1 MKPTQRILWT
11 LVMTFASLAANA
23 GDSLTIDDRSSGD
36 LGSNLGSSWRLVSD
50 NVMGGVSAGGLT
62 PTQHAGRD
70 CLRLQGEVSTRN
82 NGGFVQMVLELAD
95 GDAMD
100 ASAFDAVEIEVAGN
114 GERYNLHLRTTDLW
128 LPWQSY
134 RAEFTA
140 TPEWQRLR
148 IPFNSIH
155 PYRTGKPFRADRLK
169 RIGVVAIGRDF
180 QADVCLASVSLRKAQ
195 AN

>member
-1 MKPTQRILWT
+1 MKPTQLILWT
-11 LVMTFASLAANA
+11 LVMTLASLTAHG
-23 GDSLTIDDRSSGD
+23 GDSLIIDDRSSGD
-36 LGSNLGSSWRLVSD
+36 LSSKLGTAWRLVSD
-50 NVMGGVSAGGLT
+50 NVMGGVSAGRLT
-62 PTQHAGRD
+62 PTQQAGRD

-95 GDAMD
+95 GEAMD

-148 IPFNSIH
+148 IPFRSIR
-155 PYRTGKPFRADRLK
+155 PYRTGKPFRADHLK

>member
-1 MKPTQRILWT
+1 MT
-11 LVMTFASLAANA
+11 LTTLAAHSGNT
-23 GDSLTIDDRSSGD
+23 LTIDDRRSGD
-36 LGSNLGSSWRLVSD
+36 LSSNLGIPWRMVGD
-50 NVMGGVSAGGLT
+50 NVMGGVSAGRLT

-82 NGGFVQMVLELAD
+82 NGGFLQMALDLAH

-100 ASAFDAVEIEVAGN
+100 ASAYDAVEIEVAGN

-140 TPEWQRLR
+140 TPAWQRLH
-148 IPFNSIH
+148 IPFAAIR
-155 PYRTGKPFRADRLK
+155 PYRTGKPFRARHLK

-180 QADVCLASVSLRKAQ
+180 QADVCVASVRLVAGGRD
-195 AN
+195 

>member
-11 LVMTFASLAANA
+11 LVMTLASLAANA
-23 GDSLTIDDRSSGD
+23 GDSLTIDDRRSGD
-36 LGSNLGSSWRLVSD
+36 LTSNLGTSWRLVSD
-50 NVMGGVSAGGLT
+50 NVMGGVSAGRLQ
-62 PTQHAGRD
+62 PQQHAGRD

-82 NGGFVQMVLELAD
+82 NGGFVQMALDLAN

-100 ASAFDAVEIEVAGN
+100 ASAFDAVEFEVAGN

-148 IPFNSIH
+148 IPFRSIH
-155 PYRTGKPFRADRLK
+155 PYRTGKPFRAGRLK

-180 QADVCLASVSLRKAQ
+180 QADVCLASVRLVRTQ
-195 AN
+195 AD

>member
-1 MKPTQRILWT
+1 MKPIQRILWT
-11 LVMTFASLAANA
+11 LVMTVASFAANA
-23 GDSLTIDDRSSGD
+23 GDTLIIDDRSSGD
-36 LGSNLGSSWRLVSD
+36 LGSKLGSSWRMVSD
-50 NVMGGVSAGGLT
+50 NVMGGVSAGRLT

-82 NGGFVQMVLELAD
+82 NGGFLQMALDLAN

-148 IPFNSIH
+148 IPFREIY
-155 PYRTGKPFRADRLK
+155 PYRTGKPFRAERLK
-169 RIGVVAIGRDF
+169 RISLVAIGRDF
-180 QADVCLASVSLRKAQ
+180 QADVCVASLKLVKTEAD
-195 AN
+195 

>member
-23 GDSLTIDDRSSGD
+23 GDSLIIDDRSSGD

-50 NVMGGVSAGGLT
+50 NVMGGVSAGRLT

-95 GDAMD
+95 GEAMD

-140 TPEWQRLR
+140 TPEWQRLQ
-148 IPFNSIH
+148 IPFRAIH
-155 PYRTGKPFRADRLK
+155 PYRTGKPFRADHLK